1 MSVREFARHL
11 GVSDRMVSKWEA
23 GGEAI
28 RPRPVNQ
35 AALDTSLA
43 LASAEIKSRFA
54 HLVAGH
60 EPRPPHQRQP
70 FPPTCPRARVLS
82 PGIPSTGSS

>member
-1 MSVREFARHL
+1 LTVREFAAHL

-23 GGEAI
+23 GGSAI

-43 LASAEIKSRFA
+43 LASDDVKAPFAAVVGGSAARLLCQPSRSLPWLRGRIVCA
-54 HLVAGH
+54 IRRTA
-60 EPRPPHQRQP
+60 
-70 FPPTCPRARVLS
+70 S
-82 PGIPSTGSS
+82 